1 MIRATVIASLFFGAL
16 AQDEMAPPEGFGTC
30 RCLGKN
36 NLGLTKS
43 DCTYEW
49 QDADGKCVHTL
60 PNKTAF
66 KYYPGSYGETCQKH
80 REPGAAE
87 CFNITADPPA
97 EKTLSDQET
106 WCNDPW
112 CYVDPCACDVKAT
125 KSSYFPTDPQLTYSY
140 ATCGSRN
147 NFLAESELADTSTS
161 VGDAVCKQDGKTSG
175 GGSAAGSGGSN
186 ATSGGSGGSAAT
198 TTAAPGDTSDAK
210 CLSVGLGMVLAGVA
224 LA

>member
-1 MIRATVIASLFFGAL
+1 MIRAIVLSSFCLGAL

-36 NLGLTKS
+36 NLGLEKS

-60 PNKTAF
+60 PNKTKF
-66 KYYPGSYGETCQKH
+66 KYYPGSYGENCQKQ
-80 REPGAAE
+80 REPGAPE
-87 CFNITADPPA
+87 CYDVTSDPPV
-97 EKTLSDQET
+97 EKALSQQET

-125 KSSYFPTDPQLTYSY
+125 KSSYFPAMLVYSY

-161 VGDAVCKQDGKTSG
+161 VGDAVCTQDGSGAGSSGSSGSSG
-175 GGSAAGSGGSN
+175 GAGDK
-186 ATSGGSGGSAAT
+186 A
-198 TTAAPGDTSDAK
+198 TTAAPTTTAGMSADNAK
-210 CLSVGLGMVLAGVA
+210 TLTVGLGMVLVGVA
-224 LA
+224 LV